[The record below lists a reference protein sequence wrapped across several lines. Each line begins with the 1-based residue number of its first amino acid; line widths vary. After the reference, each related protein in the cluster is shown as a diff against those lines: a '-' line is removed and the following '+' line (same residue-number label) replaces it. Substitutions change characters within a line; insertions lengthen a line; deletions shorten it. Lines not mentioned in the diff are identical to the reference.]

1 LAALA
6 SPTRGQAE
14 TVLLGIDQAGLD
26 DDAPLTIFNI
36 DTFRPGFAFP
46 SETGD
51 GYLEVFRGSGTNWS
65 YVRPSADG
73 RVLETAEKMVISD
86 LCCTG
91 LYHFRTASSFRKAAR
106 AALAVADGREIY
118 VAPLYNRLI
127 ADGADIRYHEIARA
141 EVIFCGTP
149 EEYEALGP

>member
-1 LAALA
+1 LA
-6 SPTRGQAE
+6 
-14 TVLLGIDQAGLD
+14 

-46 SETGD
+46 AETGN

-65 YVRPSADG
+65 YVHPGADG
-73 RVLETAEKMVISD
+73 RVLETAEKIAISD

-91 LYHFRTASSFRKAAR
+91 LYHFRTALSFRSAAR
-106 AALAVADGREIY
+106 AALAALDGDEVY

-127 ADGADIRYHEIARA
+127 AAGADIRYHEIARA
-141 EVIFCGTP
+141 DVIFCGTP
-149 EEYEALGP
+149 EEYEALNP